1 MVIDHRNKTP
11 EMMEVLQN
19 EWTAYC
25 PVKIAPYHRALDI
38 KRLKRKLEVL
48 TVALMIP
55 TIQSWSWK
63 LPGLNLKQARNAK
76 NERMLRREEGGSA
89 AAK

>member
-1 MVIDHRNKTP
+1 MVVDHRNKTP
-11 EMMEVLQN
+11 ETKEVLQN
-19 EWTAYC
+19 EWTAHC
-25 PVKIAPYHRALDI
+25 LVKIAHRALDI
-38 KRLKRKLEVL
+38 KRLKRKLEML

-63 LPGLNLKQARNAK
+63 LPGLNLKKARNAK